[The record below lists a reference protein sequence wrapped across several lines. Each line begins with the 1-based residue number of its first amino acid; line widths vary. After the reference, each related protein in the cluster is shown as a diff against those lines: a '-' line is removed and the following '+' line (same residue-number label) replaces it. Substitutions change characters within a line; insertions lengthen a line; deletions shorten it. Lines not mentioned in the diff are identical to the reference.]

1 MVKPERRTRGDLIAA
16 TAIVAVVAVAAA
28 LLWWTSDA
36 RATISRPADTPVP
49 GLRTA
54 RDVPGTL
61 RQLWTASSPK
71 TARPVVAGGSIVT
84 GAGRQV
90 DGRDAETGEVLWSY
104 ARDVDLC
111 GVTYVYYDAVAVH
124 PDSRGC
130 GQVTTLS
137 GKDGKRGATRSAY
150 ADAEVK
156 LSSDG
161 TTVLSYGDSRLE
173 QWRSDMVRMLSW
185 GALDARIKPSVPA
198 QPVCRLVSAA
208 ASPSAVSV
216 IESCPDAAEPRLTL
230 LRADKEEDEPLREF
244 VSLTGVPDDDSA
256 QVIAVSGTTTAVYV
270 PTPKP
275 VVNIV
280 DETGA
285 TISSTSIPR
294 PAAPTAVATTV
305 DDLVTW
311 WTGDSVMVFEAEG
324 LKYKYTVSPV
334 GRQAPVGPA
343 AVMAGKLLVPV
354 TTGYDV
360 FDADTGAPDRH
371 IDVARPASPT
381 AVVPDVAGSVVLEQR
396 GDTLV
401 ALGGP

>member
-1 MVKPERRTRGDLIAA
+1 MVAPERRTRGDLIAA
-16 TAIVAVVAVAAA
+16 TAIVVVVAVAAA
-28 LLWWTSDA
+28 LVWWTSDA
-36 RATISRPADTPVP
+36 RATISRPSAEPIP

-54 RDVPGTL
+54 REVPAEL
-61 RQLWTASSPK
+61 HELWTASSPK

-84 GAGRQV
+84 GADRQV
-90 DGRDAETGEVLWSY
+90 DGRDATTGDVLWSY
-104 ARDVDLC
+104 ARDVELC
-111 GVTYVYYDAVAVH
+111 GVTYVYYDAVAVY

-137 GKDGKRGATRSAY
+137 GKDGKRGSTRSAY

-208 ASPSAVSV
+208 ASGSAVSV
-216 IESCPDAAEPRLTL
+216 IESCPEASEPRLTL

-244 VSLTGVPDDDSA
+244 VSLTGVPDDDTA
-256 QVIAVSGTTTAVYV
+256 QVIAVNGTTTAVYL

-280 DETGA
+280 DETGK
-285 TISSTSIPR
+285 TIASTVIPR
-294 PAAPTAVATTV
+294 PASPTAVATST

-324 LKYKYTVSPV
+324 LRYKYTVSPV
-334 GRQAPVGPA
+334 GEQAPVGPA

-360 FDADTGAPDRH
+360 FDVDTGKPDRH
-371 IDVARPASPT
+371 IDVKRPALQT

-401 ALGGP
+401 ALG